1 MPTFA
6 MPVIVLMHVDAD
18 ANASFYVAWG
28 AASLACYIPNAIGQ
42 ALLAEGGRDGARL
55 RSQVRLALLVA
66 GGLMV
71 GCAVVAA
78 VGRELIVTLYGD
90 DYREAADIVP
100 LLVAAAIPWAVT
112 SVYLT
117 EARVRHR
124 HAATVA
130 ITLAL
135 SAAILIPALVV
146 VPDHGLA
153 GASWAFL
160 GGNAAAALVALGA
173 HISGRATPDDEDRK
187 SPRLN

>member
-78 VGRELIVTLYGD
+78 VGR
-90 DYREAADIVP
+90 
-100 LLVAAAIPWAVT
+100 
-112 SVYLT
+112 
-117 EARVRHR
+117 
-124 HAATVA
+124 
-130 ITLAL
+130 
-135 SAAILIPALVV
+135 
-146 VPDHGLA
+146 
-153 GASWAFL
+153 
-160 GGNAAAALVALGA
+160 
-173 HISGRATPDDEDRK
+173 DRK
-187 SPRLN
+187 STRLNSSHSCASRMPS

>member
-1 MPTFA
+1 MCFFFFFKQKTA
-6 MPVIVLMHVDAD
+6 YEMRISDWSSRRVL
-18 ANASFYVAWG
+18 F
-28 AASLACYIPNAIGQ
+28 
-42 ALLAEGGRDGARL
+42 
-55 RSQVRLALLVA
+55 RS
-66 GGLMV
+66 
-71 GCAVVAA
+71 
-78 VGRELIVTLYGD
+78 
-90 DYREAADIVP
+90 
-100 LLVAAAIPWAVT
+100 AAAIPWAVT

-160 GGNAAAALVALGA
+160 GGNAAAAVVALGA
-173 HISGRATPDDEDRK
+173 HISGRATSDDDVVGHTAPDVLEPEDR
-187 SPRLN
+187 SEERRVGQACGRTCRSRLRPCTKKK

>member
-1 MPTFA
+1 
-6 MPVIVLMHVDAD
+6 
-18 ANASFYVAWG
+18 
-28 AASLACYIPNAIGQ
+28 
-42 ALLAEGGRDGARL
+42 
-55 RSQVRLALLVA
+55 
-66 GGLMV
+66 MV

-146 VPDHGLA
+146 VPAHGLA

-160 GGNAAAALVALGA
+160 GGNAAAAAVPPVPPTIRPAP
-173 HISGRATPDDEDRK
+173 HPDDAITDAPLCGNK
-187 SPRLN
+187 